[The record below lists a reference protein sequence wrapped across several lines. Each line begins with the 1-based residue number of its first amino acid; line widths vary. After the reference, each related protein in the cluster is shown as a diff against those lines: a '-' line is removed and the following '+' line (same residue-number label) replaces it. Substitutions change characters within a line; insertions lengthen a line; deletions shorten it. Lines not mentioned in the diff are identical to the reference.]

1 MLLAWLHHG
10 IMRNSVALTATNIFF
25 VLFQPSNTAAAA
37 HTHERVARYNN
48 SCVYLPPSIADYDAI
63 LHVSVNVENILLFDG
78 MKVKKSHPFEK
89 MERDY
94 YDG

>member
-1 MLLAWLHHG
+1 
-10 IMRNSVALTATNIFF
+10 MRNSVALTATNIFF
-25 VLFQPSNTAAAA
+25 SSFFSLATQQQQRT